1 MGYRRMLDHKKWFYY
16 EIASQR
22 GRLIFDLSD
31 QLSDD
36 CERNTKC
43 DSTDQGQILPAAC
56 NHSYMLQL

>member
-43 DSTDQGQILPAAC
+43 DSTDQGQILRILA
-56 NHSYMLQL
+56 SL